1 MGTPRKRISEAQPA
15 QIGAFAVM
23 RHKADLKACHFVCL
37 HETHESAMNEAKRL
51 ASVTIEEYGAD
62 LQPFCFY
69 VVEFVGR
76 VGLINGALQASH

>member
-1 MGTPRKRISEAQPA
+1 MSPPRERINADKPVQL
-15 QIGAFAVM
+15 GKFAVM

-51 ASVTIEEYGAD
+51 TAVTIEQYSAD